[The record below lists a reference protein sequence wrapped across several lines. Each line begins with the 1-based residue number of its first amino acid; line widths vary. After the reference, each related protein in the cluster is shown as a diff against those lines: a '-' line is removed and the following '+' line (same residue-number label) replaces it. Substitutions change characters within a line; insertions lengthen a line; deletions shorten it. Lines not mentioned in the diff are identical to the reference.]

1 MRGYSWTVIPITWRN
16 RRQRRGQVEDS
27 RDGQPVL
34 VHLPCTVWLEKY
46 FSRGDYRKLDEP
58 DAVTGMNVASAPNN
72 NRHPSRMA
80 VARAMCS
87 VRRPWRS
94 RRRRVVFFMFTP
106 RLVLWRG
113 MLVSQRLPFPEVHR
127 AFDTLRQ
134 LQNLWEPADTPSNA
148 VLAWRLLF
156 PAIWHY
162 GHLPA
167 VAFLAMP
174 FIGCLLSLW
183 LTAWLTYRRLG
194 DWRQTWMVTA
204 LVAALP
210 WFFVSTGWLA
220 YFDSWLML
228 GLLLVA
234 FVPSRVAL
242 ALTCVLTPWID
253 ERFVFALPVAVPVRL
268 IALGRI
274 ENRAWR
280 DLAID
285 LAVVA
290 LAGTAYPAIR
300 VAVWMR
306 GDPGSTAYVQAHWEE
321 LKGVSNWRLFE
332 GLWSGARAGWLMIGA
347 RDLFAAQRIGWKW
360 GGLFAA
366 IVIFTAIG
374 AYSSRPICREPW

>member
-1 MRGYSWTVIPITWRN
+1 MAFSAAAL
-16 RRQRRGQVEDS
+16 
-27 RDGQPVL
+27 VL
-34 VHLPCTVWLEKY
+34 FV
-46 FSRGDYRKLDEP
+46 
-58 DAVTGMNVASAPNN
+58 
-72 NRHPSRMA
+72 
-80 VARAMCS
+80 
-87 VRRPWRS
+87 
-94 RRRRVVFFMFTP
+94 FTP

-113 MLVSQRLPFPEVHR
+113 MLVTHRLPFPEIHR

-162 GHLPA
+162 GHLPV

-183 LTAWLTYRRLG
+183 LTAWLTFRRLG

-234 FVPSRVAL
+234 FVRSRVAVCADVHADSL
-242 ALTCVLTPWID
+242 DRRAI
-253 ERFVFALPVAVPVRL
+253 RIRAARGGAGAV
-268 IALGRI
+268 
-274 ENRAWR
+274 NRAGPHR
-280 DLAID
+280 ESGLAIWRSSSGPGRRTLSGNPRRGVD
-285 LAVVA
+285 E
-290 LAGTAYPAIR
+290 
-300 VAVWMR
+300 

-347 RDLFAAQRIGWKW
+347 AICFAARRIGWKW

-374 AYSSRPICREPW
+374 ALFIAADMSRTLVIEAPVLLLGAWLWSEAKTPGRGYSAVGGPGGQPDLARPARFVALCDSHSLLLH